1 MLSVLVYGSSFF
13 MNTYDLI
20 QDMMFSQARDLTA
33 GTKVTYHVKDW
44 FSVTGSLH
52 ADFYDRFKR
61 HERIDKRQKDYES
74 SIYQPRLT
82 VTSNY
87 FNGHSLILGMEH
99 T

>member
-1 MLSVLVYGSSFF
+1 M
-13 MNTYDLI
+13 
-20 QDMMFSQARDLTA
+20 
-33 GTKVTYHVKDW
+33 KDW

-99 T
+99 TSDELTSDRFSGNANHDLENACIERNRILSAR